1 MPTAMNVFK
10 SFFSSHMSLQS
21 LEQINGLRVYTR
33 MSDTDDI
40 LLTTSSKNQC
50 SHAMAII
57 PALFD
62 KVSRD

>member
-1 MPTAMNVFK
+1 
-10 SFFSSHMSLQS
+10 MSLQS